1 MRVVDLRGR
10 LLTKRGYQELLPRAP
25 LDIDSALTAIAPILE
40 SVKQGNESTLK
51 ELSMKFDGVE
61 PDSLRVP
68 TSIMESALANL
79 DPQLRE
85 IIIEA
90 IRRVRIVH
98 RDRRCVRCGHGVRGL
113 EVVALRRSWTRTG
126 HRRGGRDHPDRSRDV
141 RGRRIRSDTGVRAG
155 R

>member
-61 PDSLRVP
+61 PESLRVP
-68 TSIMESALANL
+68 TSILESALANL

-98 RDRRCVRCGHGVRGL
+98 RDQQRSITTTRVR
-113 EVVALRRSWTRTG
+113 
-126 HRRGGRDHPDRSRDV
+126 
-141 RGRRIRSDTGVRAG
+141 
-155 R
+155 